1 MMTATNTLNQLQL
14 KMDNVAHNISNVDT
28 TGYKRTES
36 YFNDLLVQ
44 QLNNQPNDPQTL
56 GRLTPTGIRQGN
68 GAKLAQA
75 QLVLTQGSLKTTG
88 RSLDLAL
95 TNPDQ
100 FLTVRV
106 SDGTGDE
113 VRYTRNGA
121 LFLSPVNGNT
131 NQLMVVTAEGYP
143 VLDEFNNSMIIN
155 GNVTDF
161 TASEKG
167 QITVE
172 TAGQGAQTFDLGI
185 VSLKKPQFMEKM
197 GDSLYGMPANFEELG
212 VEEDDILTTLTGGLR
227 NEISMK
233 QGVLEGSNVDLTKEM
248 TDLIS
253 VQRQYQFQS
262 RAITMGDQMLGLINS
277 IR

>member
-1 MMTATNTLNQLQL
+1 
-14 KMDNVAHNISNVDT
+14 
-28 TGYKRTES
+28 
-36 YFNDLLVQ
+36 
-44 QLNNQPNDPQTL
+44 
-56 GRLTPTGIRQGN
+56 LTPTGIRQGN

-161 TASEKG
+161 TVSEKG

-172 TAGQGAQTFDLGI
+172 TVGQGTQTFDLGV

-197 GDSLYGMPANFEELG
+197 GESLYGMPANFEELG
-212 VEEDDILTTLTGGLR
+212 VVEDEILTTLTGGLR

>member
-106 SDGTGDE
+106 SDETGDE
-113 VRYTRNGA
+113 VGYTRNGA

-143 VLDEFNNSMIIN
+143 VLDEFNNSMIIT

-161 TASEKG
+161 TVSEKG

-172 TAGQGAQTFDLGI
+172 TAEQGTQTFDLGV